1 MEEWKKC
8 KLGDICKTNINSYSE
23 KDNWSF
29 VNYLDT
35 GNITENKIS
44 DIQFIDLSSDSL
56 PSRARRKVQL
66 NDIIYST
73 VRPNQKHFGIIKNQP
88 ENFLVSTGFA
98 VLHIN
103 KTIADPNFVF
113 YNLIQNEN
121 TETLHAIAEQTTSAY
136 PAIKPSDI
144 ENLSIK
150 VPPLPTQQKIAA
162 ILSSLDDKIELN
174 NKINTNLEQQAQALF
189 KNWFV
194 DFEPFDG
201 KMPEGWK
208 LGTVGDLCST
218 VSKTYKGN
226 DSHVVLINT
235 SDVEDG
241 TILNHE
247 SVPNSK
253 LKGQFKKTFQKNDIL
268 YSEIRP
274 ANKHYAFVDIETTSN
289 YIASTKLMVIR
300 PNEGIN
306 PHYLYH
312 ILTNPDLIQEMQHLA
327 ETRSGTFPQI
337 TFESELSTYQI
348 PLLPKEEQDKLGEL
362 FEKIDNQIFHNIKEN
377 KMLSTIRDTLLPKV
391 MNGEIKI

>member
-1 MEEWKKC
+1 MEEWKEY
-8 KLGDICKTNINSYSE
+8 KLGDICKSNINSYSE

-44 DIQFIDLSSDSL
+44 DIQFIDLSSESL

-88 ENFLVSTGFA
+88 ETFLVSTGFA

-103 KTIADPNFVF
+103 KIIADPNFIF

-121 TETLHAIAEQTTSAY
+121 TESLHAIAEQTTSAY

-150 VPPLPTQQKIAA
+150 VPPLPTQQKIAR

-174 NKINTNLEQQAQALF
+174 NKINTNLEQKAGTLF

-194 DFEPFDG
+194 DFEPFGG

-208 LGTVGDLCST
+208 EADIYSIANIIYGSPFASKLFNTEKNGKPIIRIRDL
-218 VSKTYKGN
+218 K
-226 DSHVVLINT
+226 DQH
-235 SDVEDG
+235 SDVYTPEERD
-241 TILNHE
+241 
-247 SVPNSK
+247 
-253 LKGQFKKTFQKNDIL
+253 DA
-268 YSEIRP
+268 Y
-274 ANKHYAFVDIETTSN
+274 
-289 YIASTKLMVIR
+289 
-300 PNEGIN
+300 
-306 PHYLYH
+306 
-312 ILTNPDLIQEMQHLA
+312 LIQPKDIVVGMDGEFRPYIWGSEPGWRNQRVCVFENKRPKGKAFLYFSIKPLLDVVEKTQVATTVIHI
-327 ETRSGTFPQI
+327 GKKDFDKFQI
-337 TFESELSTYQI
+337 TLPTEEILDKFDELTDPILDQI
-348 PLLPKEEQDKLGEL
+348 VANRLENHRLTEL
-362 FEKIDNQIFHNIKEN
+362 
-377 KMLSTIRDTLLPKV
+377 RDTLLPKL
-391 MNGEIKI
+391 MNGEIEV